1 MRQTIYQAP
10 TIKFLIHFAFSRG
23 IFVSLAFRIN
33 SKIIQMKKI
42 FLAFLILTSGWNLY
56 AQDAVNYQMPPKA
69 IADLLLAKPT
79 PGVSIDSKAEWI
91 LFSERNSYPSVE
103 ELAMPEYRIAGM
115 RINPNNFAPS
125 RQTYINSFSLKNIK
139 TGSTTVVTGLPN
151 PLYAGSAN
159 WSPNEKKIA
168 ITHTGQRGVDLYVID
183 VTTAKAAKVN
193 KQPLNLIM
201 GNGVIWADD
210 QTLLYRTATKA
221 ANLAPAKPLAPK
233 GPVVQQSLGKAAPSP
248 TLQDLIK
255 SPYDEQLFEF
265 FATSQLV
272 QNKGGIET
280 PIGKPAIY
288 SSVSLSPDKNYMMIR
303 TIKKPFSYLVSA
315 GGFPSVVAI
324 TDRTGKVVKTL
335 ANLPSTEIRPSGYD
349 NVQNVPRAFD
359 WRDDEPATVTWAIP
373 LDSGLIKKN
382 VEYHDAVLALS
393 SPFNGN
399 PVELFK
405 TKMRFGGVSWGNAS
419 LALIREVSRT
429 KQTAK
434 LSRYNPS
441 TGSIETLYE
450 LNTTD
455 AYNNPGSPVTEKNKF
470 GRQVILTTDKGT
482 KLLMNNTTGASEKG
496 DLPFLAKFDLN
507 TKKSEI
513 LWRAQPGT
521 FEMVTDVIDPDK
533 LVLLTRKESQKD
545 VPNYYIKN
553 LILRIADRP
562 VTNFTNPYPQ
572 MEGVTKEK
580 IAYKRADG
588 IDLTGDL
595 YLPKG
600 YDKAKD
606 GPLPVLIWAYPREFN
621 SATDAA
627 QIRGSQ
633 DRFTTIGSGGPL
645 FFVTQGYAVLD
656 NAEMPIV
663 AAEGKR
669 PNDTFVQQLTLNAEA
684 AINKLV
690 EMGVGDRNR
699 MAVGGH
705 SYGAFM
711 TANLLAHTHLFKA
724 GIARSGAYNRTL
736 TPFGFQNED
745 RTYWQAPQLYYEM
758 SPFSY
763 ADKIKTPI
771 LLIHGEM
778 DDNQGTFPINSERLF
793 NAIKGHGGTARFV
806 FLPYEAHGYRA
817 KENILHQLW
826 EINTWLDTYVKNAK

>member
-1 MRQTIYQAP
+1 
-10 TIKFLIHFAFSRG
+10 
-23 IFVSLAFRIN
+23 
-33 SKIIQMKKI
+33 MKKI
-42 FLAFLILTSGWNLY
+42 FLNLFLIALGGNAF
-56 AQDAVNYQMPPKA
+56 AQDAVSYQTPPKA

-79 PGVSIDSKAEWI
+79 PAVSIDSKAEWM

-115 RINPNNFAPS
+115 RINPNNYSPS
-125 RQTYINSFSLKNIK
+125 RQTFINNFSLKNIK
-139 TGSTTVVTGLPN
+139 TGKTLAVTGLPT
-151 PLYAGSAN
+151 PLYAGSVS
-159 WSPNEKKIA
+159 WSPSETKIA
-168 ITHTGQRGVDLYVID
+168 FTNTTPTKVDLYIID
-183 VTTAKAAKVN
+183 VATGKATKTN
-193 KQPLNLIM
+193 KQPLNAIM
-201 GNGVIWADD
+201 GGGATWVDD
-210 QTLLYRTATKA
+210 NTLLYRTITKA
-221 ANLAPAKPLAPK
+221 ATLAPARPLTPK
-233 GPVVQQSLGKAAPSP
+233 GPTIQQNLGKAAPSA

-272 QNKGGIET
+272 QNKAGLET

-288 SSVSLSPDKNYMMIR
+288 SGVTLSPDKNYMMVR

-315 GGFPSVVAI
+315 GGFPSVLNI
-324 TDRTGKVVKTL
+324 TDRTGKLVKML
-335 ANLPSTEIRPSGYD
+335 ADLPSTEERPSGND
-349 NVQNVPRAFD
+349 NVQNVPRGFD
-359 WRDDEPATVTWAIP
+359 WRDDEPATITWTVA

-382 VEYHDAVLALS
+382 VEYHDAVLQLAA
-393 SPFNGN
+393 PFTAT
-399 PVELFK
+399 PKEILK
-405 TKMRFGGVSWGNAS
+405 TKMRFGGISWGNAT
-419 LALIREVSRT
+419 LALVRENSRT
-429 KQTAK
+429 KQ
-434 LSRYNPS
+434 LSRLSKYNPT
-441 TGSIETLYE
+441 TGALETLYE
-450 LNTTD
+450 LSSND
-455 AYNNPGSPVTEKNKF
+455 AYNNPGSPVTEKNKY
-470 GRQVILTTDKGT
+470 GRQVILTTDGGT
-482 KLLMNNTTGASEKG
+482 KLLLNNTTGASAKG
-496 DLPFLAKFDLN
+496 DLPFLAKFDLA

-521 FEMVTDVIDPDK
+521 FEMVTDVLDPQK

-545 VPNYYIKN
+545 VPNYFIKN
-553 LILRIADRP
+553 LVLRMAD
-562 VTNFTNPYPQ
+562 VQITNFTNPYTQ
-572 MEGVTKEK
+572 LDGVKKEK
-580 IAYKRADG
+580 ISYKRADG

-595 YLPKG
+595 YLPAG
-600 YDKAKD
+600 YNKEKD

-621 SATDAA
+621 SAADAA

-633 DRFTTIGSGGPL
+633 DKFTTISSGGPL
-645 FFVTQGYAVLD
+645 FFVTQGYAILD

-663 AAEGKR
+663 AKEGKK
-669 PNDTFVQQLTLNAEA
+669 PNDTFVEQLKLNAEA
-684 AINKLV
+684 AINKLSD
-690 EMGVGDRNR
+690 MGVGDRNR

-711 TANLLAHTHLFKA
+711 TANLLAHTNLFKA

-793 NAIKGHGGTARFV
+793 NAIKGHGGTTRFV
-806 FLPYEAHGYRA
+806 FLPYEAHGYRG

-826 EINTWLDTYVKNAK
+826 EINTWLDTYVKNAKPTVSK